1 MPNINVRDVP
11 EDVHAVLSARAA
23 AARQSLQ
30 EYMLDQLIRHA
41 RRATMHEVLEQ
52 VKARKAA
59 TTSTVSDAMILDALD
74 EGRTRDGSPRR

>member
-1 MPNINVRDVP
+1 VPNINVRDVP

-59 TTSTVSDAMILDALD
+59 TTSSVSDAMILDALD
-74 EGRTRDGSPRR
+74 AGRNR